1 MEEQAAFREG
11 EKAEAA
17 EERRQQKRRSAAP
30 KKLAQ
35 LEGGISEAEGELEAL
50 SRQML
55 AAGSD
60 ASRAIELSTLQAAV
74 QARID
79 GMYEEW
85 EQLEELLEELEA
97 A

>member
-35 LEGGISEAEGELEAL
+35 LEASISAAETELEAL
-50 SRQML
+50 GDEML

-60 ASRAIELSTLQAAV
+60 ASRAVELSTQQAAV

-79 GMYEEW
+79 GMYGEW
-85 EQLEELLEELEA
+85 EELEA
-97 A
+97 LLEAA